1 VALAGGQP
9 GPAGIAVDPEG
20 GGALYWVNR
29 VGSVRKVPKA
39 GGDVDTLAVGQV
51 GAIAIAVDEAFVY
64 WATQA
69 GDLRRIAK

>member
-1 VALAGGQP
+1 MDP
-9 GPAGIAVDPEG
+9 GD

-29 VGSVRKVPKA
+29 LGSVRKVPKA
-39 GGDVDTLAVGQV
+39 GGAVSTLAVGQS

-69 GDLRRIAK
+69 GALRRIAK